1 MGSRGAGNSFLI
13 CLPKRKEQQPA
24 PVPERGPLSPGASRP
39 GLALGVFFF
48 LSLLSKV
55 LFKNPCKEFAGPV

>member
-24 PVPERGPLSPGASRP
+24 PVPERGPLCHP
-39 GLALGVFFF
+39 GLPARDLLLGCFFF
-48 LSLLSKV
+48 SP
-55 LFKNPCKEFAGPV
+55 F